1 MLRLVDSKARFSKHA
16 SHFKFPVRD
25 DHTSIRRWRMTHG
38 GFFMLIKLRCFG
50 NLPIFQTLFGG
61 VLFVCFFVTQTTFSA
76 DHFTLLEF
84 TSQNCPAC
92 RQIEPLVRQLVEK
105 GYPIRQVD
113 AYAESQL
120 AEQCGIKTLPAFV
133 VWADGRVIDRIEG
146 IVDGFALER
155 RLTSALEKGQ
165 AANVPSNSTRGN
177 LPVYQQVSLSQPL
190 AVQPVVQPIAT
201 NGLSANAVPWLQA
214 TVRLR
219 VESPSG
225 HDWGTG
231 TIIDARNGEALIL
244 TCGHIFRDSQG
255 QGRVEVDLY
264 CGNTSRRVPGV
275 CLKYDADQLDLGL
288 VKISPQF
295 GVDVIPIAP
304 QGTELWE
311 NMPLLS
317 TGCDNGGNPTIRQHH
332 VRSLGNVAPFIGAPF
347 HYIQVDNAP
356 VQGRS
361 GGGIFTET
369 GYLVGVC
376 VAGNSDENEGLFVPV
391 SVIRNE
397 LDKVNLSCVYQT
409 PSVTRSN
416 ASPIVLAGAEVAQPL
431 SQQAVVVNQQPIT
444 QPIFNPAA
452 DSANIAQ
459 SSFASPVVP
468 NATQDI
474 YQKELNPPA
483 PLALK
488 QPAFQKTGL
497 SDREIATIEE
507 LQRRQ
512 SEGDEIIVIVRS
524 KRNPDQPC
532 EVIQLSE
539 ISPAFL
545 ESLTKAD
552 ANFAQ
557 NSR

>member
-1 MLRLVDSKARFSKHA
+1 MLF
-16 SHFKFPVRD
+16 
-25 DHTSIRRWRMTHG
+25 
-38 GFFMLIKLRCFG
+38 KLRCFD
-50 NLPIFQTLFGG
+50 NLPVFRSLFGG
-61 VLFVCFFVTQTTFSA
+61 VLLACFFVAQAAFSA

-120 AEQCGIKTLPAFV
+120 AEQCGVKTLPAFV

-146 IVDGFALER
+146 VVDGFALER
-155 RLTSALEKGQ
+155 RLASALEKGQ
-165 AANVPSNSTRGN
+165 AANVPSNSVRGN
-177 LPVYQQVSLSQPL
+177 LPAYQQVSLSQPL
-190 AVQPVVQPIAT
+190 AVQPVEQPVVQPIAI
-201 NGLSANAVPWLQA
+201 NGVAANTIPWLQA

-231 TIIDARNGEALIL
+231 TIIDARNGDALIL

-295 GVDVIPIAP
+295 DVDVIPIAP
-304 QGTELWE
+304 PGTELWE
-311 NMPLLS
+311 KMPLLS
-317 TGCDNGGNPTIRQHH
+317 TGCDNGSNPTIRQHH

-361 GGGIFTET
+361 GGGIFTEN

-376 VAGNSDENEGLFVPV
+376 VAGNSDDNEGLFVPV

-397 LDKVNLSCVYQT
+397 LDKANLSCVYQS
-409 PSVTRSN
+409 PSITRSN

-431 SQQAVVVNQQPIT
+431 SQQSVVANQQPIM

-452 DSANIAQ
+452 ESSNIVP
-459 SSFASPVVP
+459 SSFASPVMP
-468 NATQDI
+468 SITQDF
-474 YQKELNPPA
+474 YQQEVTPPA
-483 PLALK
+483 PLVPK
-488 QPAFQKTGL
+488 QPAFQETGL
-497 SDREIATIEE
+497 TDREIATIEE
-507 LQRRQ
+507 LRRHQ
-512 SEGDEIIVIVRS
+512 GEGDEIIVIVRS

-532 EVIQLSE
+532 EVIQLSD
-539 ISPAFL
+539 ISPSFL
-545 ESLTKAD
+545 ESLTSGN

-557 NSR
+557 IPR

>member
-1 MLRLVDSKARFSKHA
+1 MS
-16 SHFKFPVRD
+16 
-25 DHTSIRRWRMTHG
+25 HG
-38 GFFMLIKLRCFG
+38 GFFMLFKLRYFD
-50 NLPIFQTLFGG
+50 NLPILRTVFGG
-61 VLFVCFFVTQTTFSA
+61 VLLACFFVTQAAFSA
-76 DHFTLLEF
+76 ERFTLLEF

-92 RQIEPLVRQLVEK
+92 RQIEPLVRQLLEK

-113 AYAESQL
+113 AYAEPQL
-120 AEQCGIKTLPAFV
+120 AEQCGVKTLPTFV

-155 RLTSALEKGQ
+155 RLASALEKGQ
-165 AANVPSNSTRGN
+165 TANVPSNSAHGN

-190 AVQPVVQPIAT
+190 AVPVAQPVVQQPVAK
-201 NGLSANAVPWLQA
+201 NGLAANAIPWLQA

-231 TIIDARNGEALIL
+231 TIIDARNGDALIL

-255 QGRVEVDLY
+255 QGRIEVDLY

-295 GVDVIPIAP
+295 DVDVIPVAP
-304 QGTELWE
+304 PSTELWE

-317 TGCDNGGNPTIRQHH
+317 TGCDNGSNPTIRQHH
-332 VRSLGNVAPFIGAPF
+332 VRSLGNVAPFVGAPF

-397 LDKVNLSCVYQT
+397 LDKANLSCVYQS
-409 PSVTRSN
+409 PSITRSN
-416 ASPIVLAGAEVAQPL
+416 ASPIVLANAEIPQPL
-431 SQQAVVVNQQPIT
+431 SQQNIAANQQAIT

-452 DSANIAQ
+452 DNTAIAQ
-459 SSFASPVVP
+459 PSFAAGPSLPMP
-468 NATQDI
+468 ALSIAAQNS
-474 YQKELNPPA
+474 YQKEVTPPA
-483 PLALK
+483 PLVPK
-488 QPAFQKTGL
+488 QPAFRETAL

-532 EVIQLSE
+532 EVIQLSD
-539 ISPAFL
+539 ISPSFL
-545 ESLTKAD
+545 ESLTSS
-552 ANFAQ
+552 NFAQ
-557 NSR
+557 IPR